1 MSCDKNVDLTLNIHT
16 AALVRDQLFQDTKQD
31 SYEFPGQRTIAL
43 RTAIVAL
50 DDVIGNALED
60 HDCETEEA

>member
-1 MSCDKNVDLTLNIHT
+1 VSCDKNINLTLNVHT
-16 AALVRDQLFQDTKQD
+16 AAVVRDQLFQDTRQD

-50 DDVIGNALED
+50 DEQI
-60 HDCETEEA
+60 EEALKDHEDSHS

>member
-1 MSCDKNVDLTLNIHT
+1 MSCDKNINLTLNVHT
-16 AALVRDQLFQDTKQD
+16 AAVVRDQLFQDTRQD

-50 DDVIGNALED
+50 DEQI
-60 HDCETEEA
+60 EEALKDHEDSHS